1 MKTDEKD
8 KETGKEPCGEPT
20 DQPKQMDRGA
30 FLKALGVGIGAV
42 GLGVVT
48 GGQLSAHTPSETDIS
63 RSAIQKLMRSLLE
76 DPSRAEDFLS
86 NPQAVAEEFEVRLT
100 ADDAN
105 KIKEAFTRLALKA
118 GGVGATGHSDCHTD
132 SGHTDCKNS
141 SASGARRGVVAPK
154 QPTEGVAPQQPTG
167 TGGTKKR

>member
-1 MKTDEKD
+1 MKDDEKD
-8 KETGKEPCGEPT
+8 KETGKEPSGEPT
-20 DQPKQMDRGA
+20 DELKQMDRGK

-48 GGQLSAHTPSETDIS
+48 GGQLSARTAAEPDST
-63 RSAIQKLMRSLLE
+63 RSGIQKLMRGLLE
-76 DPSRAEDFLS
+76 NPSRAKDFLS

-105 KIKEAFTRLALKA
+105 KIKEALTRLAA
-118 GGVGATGHSDCHTD
+118 EVGGGGLTGHNDTHTD
-132 SGHTDCKNS
+132 SGHTDGTTSPRK
-141 SASGARRGVVAPK
+141 RGVVAPK
-154 QPTEGVAPQQPTG
+154 QPTEGVAPKQPTG